1 MIFCSEN
8 HVRLRKVN
16 ESGDLL
22 SQDQIV
28 AKLTS
33 ASVVI
38 SLSNCKTVNMLIL
51 LFNSKHHWIKT
62 TAAQKRNAL
71 K

>member
-33 ASVVI
+33 ASAVI
-38 SLSNCKTVNMLIL
+38 SLSNCKPVNTPIL
-51 LFNSKHHWIKT
+51 LFNSKRHWV
-62 TAAQKRNAL
+62 
-71 K
+71 